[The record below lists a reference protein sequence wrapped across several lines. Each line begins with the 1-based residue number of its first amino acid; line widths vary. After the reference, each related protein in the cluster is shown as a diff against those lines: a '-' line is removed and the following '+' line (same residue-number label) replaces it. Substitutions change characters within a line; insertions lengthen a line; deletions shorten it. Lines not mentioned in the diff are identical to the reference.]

1 MRNAIQNQP
10 EQIIQNKLS
19 AIQHRI
25 QIESVFQNL
34 ATFNFWGLLIAGILL
49 VADRFFALPIPIGFA
64 IALPIVIASVSAVG
78 FTLMRKIDP
87 FAVAHLVD
95 QRLDLKERLGTALE
109 AMGRRETGDFGI
121 LQIRDAARAAQGI
134 LPAAVVSYTVPR
146 TLKWLPIPMLLVG
159 LSFFIPRMYEVV
171 PTPTASEQA
180 AIQEAAARLEGAV
193 SGLDKS
199 ELSKQVEETV
209 KDLRNKRTGVQT
221 AQEKLSQL
229 REEIQAQKNQ
239 LAENG
244 LDQAVETISKLNE
257 NSNLL
262 SGANTAEIAS
272 ELQELADQMD
282 GLSETERA
290 ELDALLRQL
299 AARLGD
305 NPAAKN
311 LVDQLNEIGTQE
323 VSPEMLAKIA
333 RSLLE
338 IDKQAKDVTQLEDIL
353 EEIKASRKNIG
364 LAGIEMARKTGGV
377 AGSDGGPGEESGTG
391 EARGTQVEAM
401 RSESQ
406 PTEALQLRGATSDSE
421 EFATASTQEAPSS
434 AEEEPTYT
442 PYREVYL
449 NAQQAYAE
457 AIERDGIPVR
467 YRQRVKDYLD
477 AIANTS
483 K

>member
-1 MRNAIQNQP
+1 MRNAVENQP

-19 AIQHRI
+19 AVQHRM
-25 QIESVFQNL
+25 QIAEIFQNL
-34 ATFNFWGLLIAGILL
+34 ATFNLWGLLIAGILL
-49 VADRFFALPIPIGFA
+49 IADRFFPLPIAIGFA
-64 IALPIVIASVSAVG
+64 IALPIVVASISAVG
-78 FTLMRKIDP
+78 LTLMRKLDP

-109 AMGRRETGDFGI
+109 AMDRREAGDFAI

-146 TLKWLPIPMLLVG
+146 ALKWFSLPMLLVG

-171 PTPTASEQA
+171 PPPNLSEQA
-180 AIQEAAARLEGAV
+180 AIQDAAARLEGAV
-193 SGLDKS
+193 SGGNKT

-209 KDLRNKRTGVQT
+209 KTLRNKRTGVQA
-221 AQEKLSQL
+221 AQEKLSKL
-229 REEIQAQKNQ
+229 REGVQAEKNR
-239 LAENG
+239 LAENE
-244 LDQAVETISKLNE
+244 LNQAVETISKLSE

-282 GLSETERA
+282 GLTEAQRA

-299 AARLGD
+299 AQRLGD
-305 NPAAKN
+305 NPAAKS
-311 LVDQLNEIGTQE
+311 LLDQLNEIGTEE

-338 IDKQAKDVTQLEDIL
+338 IDQQAKDVAQLEDIL
-353 EEIKASRKNIG
+353 EEIKTSRKNIG

-377 AGSDGGPGEESGTG
+377 AGSDGGPGEEAGTG

-401 RSESQ
+401 SSGAE
-406 PTEALQLRGATSDSE
+406 PTEALQLRGVTSDSE
-421 EFATASTQEAPSS
+421 DFATASTQEAPSS

-477 AIANTS
+477 AIANADE
-483 K
+483 

>member
-19 AIQHRI
+19 AIQHRMR
-25 QIESVFQNL
+25 IESVFQNL
-34 ATFNFWGLLIAGILL
+34 ATFNLWGLLIAGVLL
-49 VADRFFALPIPIGFA
+49 VASRFFPLPIPIGFA
-64 IALPIVIASVSAVG
+64 IALPIVIASTIAVG
-78 FTLMRKIDP
+78 LNLMRKIDL

-95 QRLDLKERLGTALE
+95 QRLSLKERLGTALE
-109 AMGRRETGDFGI
+109 AMDRRGTGDFAI
-121 LQIRDAARAAQGI
+121 LQIRDAARTAQGI

-159 LSFFIPRMYEVV
+159 LSFFIPRMYEII
-171 PTPTASEQA
+171 PPPTAPEHT
-180 AIQEAAARLEGAV
+180 AIHDAAARLEGAV
-193 SGLDKS
+193 SDLDKT

-209 KDLRNKRTGVQT
+209 KALRNKRTGVQA
-221 AQEKLSQL
+221 AQEKLL
-229 REEIQAQKNQ
+229 REDMQARKSQ

-244 LDQAVETISKLNE
+244 VDQAVETISKLSE
-257 NSNLL
+257 DSNLL
-262 SGANTAEIAS
+262 SGANTEEIAA
-272 ELQELADQMD
+272 ELQKLADQVD
-282 GLSETERA
+282 GLTEAQRA

-299 AARLGD
+299 AEQLGG
-305 NPAAKN
+305 NPTAKS
-311 LVDQLNEIGTQE
+311 LVDQLNEIGTE
-323 VSPEMLAKIA
+323 GVSPEMLAKIA

-338 IDKQAKDVTQLEDIL
+338 IDHRAKDMAQMEEIL

-401 RSESQ
+401 SSESQ

-421 EFATASTQEAPSS
+421 EFSTASTQETPSD
-434 AEEEPTYT
+434 EEEEQPTYM
-442 PYREVYL
+442 PYRAAYL
-449 NAQQAYAE
+449 NAKQAYAE
-457 AIERDGIPVR
+457 AMERDGIPVR

-477 AIANTS
+477 AIAETS